1 MRRGGFYEIPKVAR
15 ASGSC
20 SVVYLWFVN
29 CYWWAF
35 GVVVFMKISELGSIV
50 SLSKGMKQDRQRRD
64 QIKHRQDKRRDIE
77 DINQFMATL
86 AAICPQYY
94 GSQND

>member
-1 MRRGGFYEIPKVAR
+1 
-15 ASGSC
+15 
-20 SVVYLWFVN
+20 
-29 CYWWAF
+29 
-35 GVVVFMKISELGSIV
+35 MKISELGSIV

-64 QIKHRQDKRRDIE
+64 IIKQRQTKRRDIE

-94 GSQND
+94 GENE

>member
-1 MRRGGFYEIPKVAR
+1 
-15 ASGSC
+15 
-20 SVVYLWFVN
+20 
-29 CYWWAF
+29 
-35 GVVVFMKISELGSIV
+35 MKISELGSIV

-64 QIKHRQDKRRDIE
+64 IIKQRQIKRRDIE

-94 GSQND
+94 SAGEDQ

>member
-1 MRRGGFYEIPKVAR
+1 
-15 ASGSC
+15 
-20 SVVYLWFVN
+20 
-29 CYWWAF
+29 
-35 GVVVFMKISELGSIV
+35 MKISELGSIV

-64 QIKHRQDKRRDIE
+64 IIKQRQAKRRDIE

-94 GSQND
+94 GENE